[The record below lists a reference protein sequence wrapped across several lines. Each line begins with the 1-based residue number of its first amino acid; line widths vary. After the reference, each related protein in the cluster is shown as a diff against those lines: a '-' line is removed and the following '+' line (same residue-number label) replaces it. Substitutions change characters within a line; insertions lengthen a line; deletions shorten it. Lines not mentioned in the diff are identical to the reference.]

1 MFGGNARALRLYCC
15 AATPL
20 CSSVC
25 QKGLR
30 QSSSVSLETANNRRV
45 QPSLVC
51 GHGPQTSC
59 HMARSISAWAF
70 GCTVLMLFAY
80 LQ

>member
-1 MFGGNARALRLYCC
+1 
-15 AATPL
+15 
-20 CSSVC
+20 
-25 QKGLR
+25 
-30 QSSSVSLETANNRRV
+30 V

-51 GHGPQTSC
+51 GHDPQTSC

>member
-1 MFGGNARALRLYCC
+1 MCH
-15 AATPL
+15 
-20 CSSVC
+20 
-25 QKGLR
+25 KGLR
-30 QSSSVSLETANNRRV
+30 QSSSVSLETANNCDV

-59 HMARSISAWAF
+59 YMARSISAWAF